1 MSDEMLSLY
10 LPFRTIKGC
19 KRIALYINSITLN
32 LVGQLL
38 VMKGIAIIIFK
49 FHDITENHFLK

>member
-19 KRIALYINSITLN
+19 KRIALHINIILN

-38 VMKGIAIIIFK
+38 VMKGIIIIISK
-49 FHDITENHFLK
+49 FQDITENHFLK